1 MYANIERISIF
12 EPCRKKIIFVRFLP
26 GGPLK
31 RHKDRVSDSLFDED
45 GVCRVVFALTALGM
59 GVNLQDVRQ
68 GIHYGPPRQVEDFIQ
83 EIGRAGRDGNPAKS
97 LLLFHGLHLR
107 KCEQTMKDYAKSES
121 QCLRGLLLS
130 KFQATGNSDKM
141 AGHYCCIVCHAKC
154 NCIGKS
160 CGVEVFHVMSEHPET
175 GFKDRKKRVV
185 ESSQKDELK
194 ELLEDYQ
201 KQLNKNCCG
210 YVLSPETTTGFSDSL
225 VKSVLITCKY
235 SFCVEDVLDLN
246 PVFTTRHALD
256 ILYMIRDVFED
267 FELDI
272 ELTLTWSMVESKRIA
287 HLEHPVK

>member
-1 MYANIERISIF
+1 MYHA
-12 EPCRKKIIFVRFLP
+12 KT
-26 GGPLK
+26 PLK

-45 GVCRVVFALTALGM
+45 GVCRVVFASTALGI

-68 GIHYGPPRQVEDFIQ
+68 GIHYGPPRQVEDFVQ

-130 KFQATGNSDKM
+130 KFQATGKSDKM
-141 AGHYCCIVCHAKC
+141 TGHYCCIVCHAKC
-154 NCIGKS
+154 NCIGES

-210 YVLSPETTTGFSDSL
+210 NVLSPETTTGLSYSL
-225 VKSVLITCKY
+225 VKSVLKTCKY
-235 SFCVEDVLDLN
+235 IFFCGGC
-246 PVFTTRHALD
+246 
-256 ILYMIRDVFED
+256 
-267 FELDI
+267 
-272 ELTLTWSMVESKRIA
+272 S
-287 HLEHPVK
+287 